1 MSTYPQP
8 GQQPGQGGFCR
19 NIEEAI
25 ERIEA
30 ELRQAVAYV
39 NDTVVPQV
47 RRESVTA
54 MRTVADTLRNLAD
67 RFDASSRSGGN
78 PPKPAA
84 PHPPEDRRA

>member
-1 MSTYPQP
+1 MSTYPPP
-8 GQQPGQGGFCR
+8 GQQPGQGGFGR

-67 RFDASSRSGGN
+67 RFDASSRSEGS
-78 PPKPAA
+78 PKPPA
-84 PHPPEDRRA
+84 PHPPEDPRS